1 MDPPLDFMVILGLFI
16 LVRSV
21 QTFRSKIQRK
31 RIRNDGVGSSETRG
45 NGNAQ
50 QEREMKRERMK
61 QRGREVSFAYFL
73 HFL

>member
-1 MDPPLDFMVILGLFI
+1 MDPPLDFMVISWIIHTLCREI
-16 LVRSV
+16 

-50 QEREMKRERMK
+50 QERERE
-61 QRGREVSFAYFL
+61 
-73 HFL
+73 